1 MVDGV
6 SSRRRGARP
15 RHSLGVVRHSRG
27 WGGAGQPPCWCWPH
41 GHQCGVGCDTGP
53 MTWGC
58 SRRPGRGGRGRGGGG
73 VPAGQD
79 VVAGVTQDVMRFA
92 GQFAGHSTGWPDER
106 RGGPGP
112 GSSRRGRGW
121 PLGRRSWL
129 LHTAP
134 SAERPALGGPDA
146 PGGAVIVR
154 GVDGDV
160 QSGVAD
166 RVVREVQTRRVSP
179 ISAQMN
185 TAGVN
190 GPTPNRSR

>member
-1 MVDGV
+1 MWGRAVLGGVGGRAVKRCEYRGRPGFGASSSGRRGYGCDCGWGSPKWSGCSFGPWSAPGLSWVLESLVGFGDLMVDGV

-15 RHSLGVVRHSRG
+15 RHSLGVVRHSPG

-92 GQFAGHSTGWPDER
+92 GQFAGH
-106 RGGPGP
+106 
-112 GSSRRGRGW
+112 
-121 PLGRRSWL
+121 
-129 LHTAP
+129 
-134 SAERPALGGPDA
+134 
-146 PGGAVIVR
+146 
-154 GVDGDV
+154 
-160 QSGVAD
+160 
-166 RVVREVQTRRVSP
+166 
-179 ISAQMN
+179 
-185 TAGVN
+185 
-190 GPTPNRSR
+190 